1 MLLTREQL
9 QDRLIALHRASLEL
23 VRDVSLESLLERIAA
38 TACEQ
43 AEARY
48 AALGVLD
55 DEGKLWKFISVG
67 MTEAETKRIA
77 HPPVGRG
84 LIGALIGRMDPL
96 RVPVVAEDPRSV
108 GFPAHHPHMTSFL
121 GVPIRAGDSQLG
133 QLYLTD
139 KIGAAEFTSDDEKII
154 QMLAAYA
161 AAAIQN
167 ARVYEKMRER
177 DAILTRRSED
187 LSLLNEMAST
197 LTSSLELDEILN
209 KTLGLVMG
217 YMKVEAGEIF
227 LLEDDK
233 QTLRMVLHRGQSA
246 EAFWTRT
253 RFRVGEGYPGLV
265 ALNGEPL
272 ISTDIQSDDRFL
284 RQAVVSEGYRC
295 VACFPLKASE
305 TLVGVLGVATRES
318 APFNDHDMQML
329 MAVSNW
335 AGLAIDNARLHHNAR
350 RLAILEERDR
360 IGMDLH
366 DGIIQSI
373 FGVGLALENV
383 QHLVNEEPQ
392 KAKYNLRKAIDDL
405 NQIIR
410 DLRAY
415 ILDLRPRE
423 FKQEK
428 LVDGLKRLV
437 NEYRAHT
444 LAQAVFSGAR
454 AKVADLP
461 QGHASALFH
470 ICQEALANSAKHAS
484 ASKVNVTLWT
494 TDNRV
499 LMEVH
504 DDGRGF
510 DMEKMS
516 KSLGH
521 GLANMQTRARAV
533 GGEVDITS
541 SPGEGTTVLAWVPRD
556 SEL

>member
-55 DEGKLWKFISVG
+55 EDGKLWKFISVG
-67 MTEAETKRIA
+67 MTEAEIKRIA

-84 LIGALIGRMDPL
+84 LIGALIGRVDPL

-121 GVPIRAGDSQLG
+121 GVPIRAGDTQLG

-139 KIGAAEFTSDDEKII
+139 KIGAAEFTADDEKII

-167 ARVYEKMRER
+167 ARVIEKMRER
-177 DAILTRRSED
+177 DAVLTRRSED

-209 KTLGLVMG
+209 KTLGLVMS

-227 LLEDDK
+227 LLEDDR

-265 ALNGEPL
+265 AQSGEPL
-272 ISTDIQSDDRFL
+272 ISTDIKSDDRFL
-284 RQAVVSEGYRC
+284 RQAVVSAGYQG

-305 TLVGVLGVATRES
+305 TLVGVLSMATRES
-318 APFNDHDMQML
+318 VAFDEHDIQML

-392 KAKYNLRKAIDDL
+392 KAKYNLRKSIDDL

-444 LAQAVFSGAR
+444 LAQAVFSGSR

-494 TDNRV
+494 TDDRV
-499 LMEVH
+499 LMEIH
-504 DDGRGF
+504 DDGKGF

>member
-55 DEGKLWKFISVG
+55 EDGKLWKFISVG
-67 MTEAETKRIA
+67 MTEAEVKRIA

-84 LIGALIGRMDPL
+84 LIGALIDRVDPL

-121 GVPIRAGDSQLG
+121 GVPIRAGDTQLG

-139 KIGAAEFTSDDEKII
+139 KIGAAEFTADDEKII

-167 ARVYEKMRER
+167 ARVVERMRER

-209 KTLGLVMG
+209 KTLGLVMN
-217 YMKVEAGEIF
+217 YMKVETGEIF

-246 EAFWTRT
+246 EAFWTRS

-265 ALNGEPL
+265 AQSGEPL
-272 ISTDIQSDDRFL
+272 ISTDIKSDDRFL
-284 RQAVVSEGYRC
+284 RQAVVSEGYQC

-305 TLVGVLGVATRES
+305 TLVGVLSVATRES
-318 APFNDHDMQML
+318 AAFDEHEIQML

-437 NEYRAHT
+437 SEYRAHT

-484 ASKVNVTLWT
+484 ASRVNVTLWT
-494 TDNRV
+494 TDDRV
-499 LMEVH
+499 LMEIH
-504 DDGRGF
+504 DDGKGF

-516 KSLGH
+516 KSIGH

-533 GGEVDITS
+533 GGEVDIAS